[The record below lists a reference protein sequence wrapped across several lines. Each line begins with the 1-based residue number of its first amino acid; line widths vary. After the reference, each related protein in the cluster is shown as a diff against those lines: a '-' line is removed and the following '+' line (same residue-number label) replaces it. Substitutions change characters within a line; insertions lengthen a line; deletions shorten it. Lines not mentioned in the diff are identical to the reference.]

1 MSDPN
6 PQLGPAVAGSA
17 PVACPAC
24 GHENREGA
32 RFCDACG
39 QAVAAPGLS
48 RHPVPPPRLT
58 AQLLRERTA
67 LASSS
72 GERKIITSLFA
83 DIKGA
88 VELMQDL
95 DPEAASEIVDP
106 ILDMMIET
114 IHEFDGY
121 VDKCTG
127 DGILALF
134 GAPVAQEDHAQ
145 RAALAALSIQAKIA
159 RYAEGLRRDNRP
171 AVRTRIGLNSGEA
184 VLRAIRKDDLRA
196 EYTPIGHATNLA
208 SRLEALAPP
217 GGVLASEST
226 FRLADGFVEFL
237 PAGAVPVKGMRE
249 PVPTYLVVGVGPLRT
264 RFQRATR
271 RGLSPFTGRD
281 AELSQMQRALEQA
294 HAGHG
299 QVVALVGEPGIGKS
313 RLFHELIVAAQPR
326 CLVLEAHCVQHRQ
339 SSAYLPIIAL
349 LRDLFGIVA
358 DDEQDV
364 GRRKVADHVA
374 GLDPALEDAVP
385 YLQHL
390 LEATD
395 LTSPIRQMDAGIR
408 RQRTLE
414 AVKRLLLRESVRR
427 PLVLAFEDLQWIDSS
442 SQAMLD
448 SLVEAVH
455 SAPLLLLAN
464 YRPEYRHEWGS
475 ATHYTQLSLEVLASA
490 DGSQMLS
497 TLLGDDPALDDVKR
511 LIVERSEGN
520 PFFIEEIVQ
529 TLFDRG
535 VLERQEAGVVLASPL
550 AIQIPET
557 VQGVLA
563 ARIDG
568 LPDGQRQVLQM
579 LAVIGRAFS
588 RDLAERVVEIG
599 EDELGGALD
608 ALKRAGFIYERPT
621 MAGTSYI
628 FKHALTQMVAYET
641 LLGRARRELHER
653 VALAIEEMHAARV
666 EDHYGELAH
675 HFRLGGNAP
684 KAVGFLQ
691 LAAGQ
696 AVQRSAHQE
705 AVEHFTTALDLLSTL
720 PEGPERVQRELA
732 IQVPLGPQLALT
744 RGYADPA
751 AGRALMRAQELCQQ
765 VGTTPQLFPVLFGLW
780 AFHLVRGDLR
790 PARELGA
797 QLLDLAQSGDD
808 PGLLLE
814 AHRALGATMYF
825 DGHLTQAREQLDA
838 GLRLYDPKTYAGHA
852 FVFGQ
857 DPGVSCLAYLAHVQW
872 QLGYPDAAER
882 TAGEAVDLARRI
894 AHPFS
899 LAFALDMGAAVHHFR
914 RRPDRAL
921 ELAEDAIA
929 VSAEHG
935 FPLWSAFGKALRSW
949 ALVHHHARDAQP
961 GDLHDALR
969 AWRAT
974 GAGICGPYL
983 LGLIA
988 EAHVERGEFASGVP
1002 LVDEALDRIQAS
1014 GERFW
1019 EAEILRLRGRLLMA
1033 TERAPQSDI
1042 EACLRSAAAIA
1053 REQESRALELRAAS
1067 TLGPWLAV
1075 RGETDE
1081 AVAML
1086 RGPLRAFTEGFDT
1099 GDLQEAE
1106 RLLGVLSGY
1115 SESSST
1121 TR

>member
-1 MSDPN
+1 M
-6 PQLGPAVAGSA
+6 
-17 PVACPAC
+17 
-24 GHENREGA
+24 RT
-32 RFCDACG
+32 
-39 QAVAAPGLS
+39 
-48 RHPVPPPRLT
+48 RL
-58 AQLLRERTA
+58 
-67 LASSS
+67 
-72 GERKIITSLFA
+72 
-83 DIKGA
+83 
-88 VELMQDL
+88 
-95 DPEAASEIVDP
+95 
-106 ILDMMIET
+106 
-114 IHEFDGY
+114 
-121 VDKCTG
+121 
-127 DGILALF
+127 
-134 GAPVAQEDHAQ
+134 Q
-145 RAALAALSIQAKIA
+145 RAA
-159 RYAEGLRRDNRP
+159 
-171 AVRTRIGLNSGEA
+171 
-184 VLRAIRKDDLRA
+184 
-196 EYTPIGHATNLA
+196 
-208 SRLEALAPP
+208 
-217 GGVLASEST
+217 
-226 FRLADGFVEFL
+226 
-237 PAGAVPVKGMRE
+237 
-249 PVPTYLVVGVGPLRT
+249 
-264 RFQRATR
+264 R

-281 AELSQMQRALEQA
+281 AELGQMQRALEQA
-294 HAGHG
+294 QAGQG

-313 RLFHELIVAAQPR
+313 RLFHELIVAAQPQ
-326 CLVLEAHCVQHRQ
+326 CLVLEAQCVQHRQ

-364 GRRKVADHVA
+364 RRRKVADHVA

-395 LTSPIRQMDAGIR
+395 LASPIRQMDAGIR
-408 RQRTLE
+408 RERTLD

-448 SLVEAVH
+448 SLVEAVP
-455 SAPLLLLAN
+455 SAPVLLLAN

-475 ATHYTQLSLEVLASA
+475 AHVTQLSLEMLASA
-490 DGSQMLS
+490 DGSQLLS
-497 TLLGDDPALDDVKR
+497 TLLGDDPALDEVKR

-535 VLERQEAGVVLASPL
+535 FLVRQESGVVLARPL

-563 ARIDG
+563 ARIDR
-568 LPDGQRQVLQM
+568 LPDEHRQVLQT
-579 LAVIGRAFS
+579 LAVIGRAFE
-588 RDLAERVVEIG
+588 RELAERVVELG
-599 EDELGGALD
+599 EEALGSALD
-608 ALKRAGFIYERPT
+608 ALREAGFVYERPT
-621 MAGTSYI
+621 MAGTSYM

-641 LLGRARRELHER
+641 LLSRARRELHER
-653 VALAIEEMHAARV
+653 VALAIEELHAARV

-720 PEGPERVQRELA
+720 PEGPERLQRELS

-744 RGYADPA
+744 RGYGDPA

-765 VGTTPQLFPVLFGLW
+765 VGSTPQLFPVLFGLW

-825 DGHLTQAREQLDA
+825 HGDLTQAREHLEA
-838 GLRLYDPKTYAGHA
+838 GLRLYDPETHAGHA

-857 DPGVSCLAYLAHVQW
+857 DPGVSCLAYLAQVQW

-882 TAGEAVDLARRI
+882 IAGEAVGLARRI

-988 EAHVERGEFASGVP
+988 EAHVELGEFASGVP
-1002 LVDEALDRIQAS
+1002 LVDEALDRVETS

-1033 TERAPQSDI
+1033 TEGAPQPEI
-1042 EACLRSAAAIA
+1042 EACLRRAVAIA
-1053 REQESRALELRAAS
+1053 REQDSRALELRAAG

-1075 RGETDE
+1075 RGQADE

-1086 RGPLRAFTEGFDT
+1086 QEPLRAFTEGFDT
-1099 GDLQEAE
+1099 GDLKEAE
-1106 RLLGVLSGY
+1106 RLLGVLSAY
-1115 SESSST
+1115 SGSSST